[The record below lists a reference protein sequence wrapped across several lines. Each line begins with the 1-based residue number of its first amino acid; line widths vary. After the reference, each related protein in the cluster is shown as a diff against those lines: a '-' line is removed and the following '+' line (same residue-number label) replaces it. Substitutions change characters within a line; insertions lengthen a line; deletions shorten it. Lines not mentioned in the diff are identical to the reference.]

1 MNVLMMQNKKLG
13 ISTLSACIFL
23 SMSLLF
29 SSSTVDAYVSTQDPA
44 DQEDTADSDMQTY
57 RDRII
62 DANSLT
68 PLPPDEDDENVSQG
82 LPRSFHSELIV
93 NESTQNGQTFREA
106 GIALGG
112 FWDTENWGSFSA
124 EALAFSGNRNGTG
137 EQWRGSASLWQRGLQ
152 MPGGWSVNNGLGVL
166 NTSLP
171 PLLRDQYR
179 FFLPSTPMLGAS
191 SEWLQHENSLQ
202 LQASLGRGGVYSG
215 ARLSGFE
222 FGDGSLASLG
232 AQWAWSPKWTG
243 AASFLLTD
251 GRIVPSS
258 QGLPQFQNGA
268 TRALVVANRWQGA
281 QDSFTFNLQ
290 ASKNNNA
297 NALGGWLDARS
308 ERGRYAHRYGAF
320 YLQPD
325 LAWGAF
331 PINNDVRGGYYRLDY
346 QRARWSWNTALDRV
360 DSISGDGFDGWYSNA
375 FIRYQANPKL
385 GYGGGVSMRETDSSS
400 AKTLQLY
407 VDTRTRLG
415 QTRLQYDQANGDANN
430 DSWQVLLDHS
440 LLLREGARLSLSLGF
455 GELGYD
461 NEAPTRSTTFAAYGG
476 FDLSE
481 NISIDGTVRVT
492 HGDGFDASRTVDA
505 NLAMRWRLS
514 LHWSLLGNLTETAG
528 TRRSPFVLDPLGNP
542 SLFQSSARD
551 RSLYLSLRYEFNA
564 GRSTVLLGNNTNNIS
579 ASGGSGSIAGS
590 LFLDENKDNKRG
602 ANELPAANITV
613 VLDDRYIARTD
624 EQGRFRFDRVS
635 VGEHTVTIVS
645 DNLPLP
651 WFIEEETIEQKVTVQ
666 VRKQTT
672 LDIGAVQQR

>member
-1 MNVLMMQNKKLG
+1 MNLLMMQSKKLG
-13 ISTLSACIFL
+13 ISTLSACVLLAIP
-23 SMSLLF
+23 LLF
-29 SSSTVDAYVSTQDPA
+29 VSHKVEASAFAQQA
-44 DQEDTADSDMQTY
+44 DKEEKNAENDQQEY

-62 DANSLT
+62 DADTLT
-68 PLPPDEDDENVSQG
+68 PLPPDEDDEDGEQG

-93 NESTQNGQTFREA
+93 NDSTQSGQKTRET
-106 GIALGG
+106 GIAIGG

-124 EALAFSGNRNGTG
+124 EALAFRGNRNGTD

-171 PLLRDQYR
+171 PLLREQYR
-179 FFLPSTPMLGAS
+179 FFLPSTPMLGAT
-191 SEWLQHENSLQ
+191 SEWLQRSNSVQ

-215 ARLSGFE
+215 ARLNGFE

-232 AQWAWSPKWTG
+232 AQWAWSPEWTG

-251 GRIVPSS
+251 GHIVPSS
-258 QGLPQFQNGA
+258 QGLPQFQNGE
-268 TRALVVANRWQGA
+268 TQALVIANRWQGS

-290 ASKNNNA
+290 ASENNNA
-297 NALGGWLDARS
+297 DAFGAWLDARA
-308 ERGRYAHRYGAF
+308 ERGRYTHRYGVF

-331 PINNDVRGGYYRLDY
+331 PINNDLRGGYYRLDY
-346 QRARWSWNTALDRV
+346 QRARWSWNAALDRV
-360 DSISGDGFDGWYSNA
+360 DSISGNGFDGWYSNT
-375 FIRYQANPKL
+375 FIRYQANPRF
-385 GYGGGVSMRETDSSS
+385 GYGGGISVRETDSSS
-400 AKTLQLY
+400 AQTLQLY
-407 VDTRTRLG
+407 ADTRTRLG

-430 DSWQVLLDHS
+430 DSWQVLIDHS
-440 LLLREGARLSLSLGF
+440 LPLREGARLSLSLGF
-455 GELGYD
+455 GELAYD
-461 NEAPTRSTTFAAYGG
+461 NESPTRSSTLAAYGG

-481 NISIDGTVRVT
+481 NLSIDGTVRLSY
-492 HGDGFDASRTVDA
+492 GDGFDASRTVDA
-505 NLAMRWRLS
+505 NLAMRWRIS
-514 LHWSLLGNLTETAG
+514 SHWSLLGNLTQTAG

-542 SLFQSSARD
+542 ALFQSSARD
-551 RSLYLSLRYEFNA
+551 RSLYVSLRYEFNA
-564 GRSTVLLGNNTNNIS
+564 GKNSALLGNSATGTS
-579 ASGGSGSIAGS
+579 GASGSVAGT
-590 LFLDENKDNKRG
+590 LFLDENKDNSRG

-635 VGEHTVTIVS
+635 VGEHTVAIVS

-651 WFIEEETIEQKVTVQ
+651 WFIKEETIEQKVTVE

>member
-1 MNVLMMQNKKLG
+1 MNATMIQSKKLG
-13 ISTLSACIFL
+13 ISTLSACILISIPLCFV
-23 SMSLLF
+23 
-29 SSSTVDAYVSTQDPA
+29 SSAADAYLSTKA
-44 DQEDTADSDMQTY
+44 AIDQANTPENDQQTY

-62 DANSLT
+62 DADSLT
-68 PLPPDEDDENVSQG
+68 PLPPDQDDENVSQG

-93 NESTQNGQTFREA
+93 NDSAQNGQKFREA
-106 GIALGG
+106 GIAIGG

-124 EALAFSGNRNGTG
+124 EALAFRAYQDQTD
-137 EQWRGSASLWQRGLQ
+137 EQWRGSASVWQRGLQ

-171 PLLRDQYR
+171 PLLREQFR
-179 FFLPSTPMLGAS
+179 FFLPSTPLLGAS
-191 SEWLQHENSLQ
+191 SEWLQRENSIQ

-215 ARLSGFE
+215 ARLSGFD

-232 AQWAWSPKWTG
+232 AQWAWSPEWSG

-251 GRIVPSS
+251 GRIVPSD
-258 QGLPQFQNGA
+258 QGLPQFQNGE
-268 TRALVVANRWQGA
+268 TRALVVANRWKGV
-281 QDSFTFNLQ
+281 QDSVTFNLQ
-290 ASKNNNA
+290 ASENDNT
-297 NALGGWLDARS
+297 NALGVWLDARS
-308 ERGRYAHRYGAF
+308 ERGRYTHRYGAF

-331 PINNDVRGGYYRLDY
+331 PINNDVRGAYYRLDY
-346 QRARWSWNTALDRV
+346 QRARWSWNTAMDRV
-360 DSISGDGFDGWYSNA
+360 DSISDNGFDGWYSNA

-385 GYGGGVSMRETDSSS
+385 GYGGGVSMRKTDSSS

-407 VDTRTRLG
+407 ADTRTYLG
-415 QTRLQYDQANGDANN
+415 QTRLQYDQANNDGNN

-461 NEAPTRSTTFAAYGG
+461 NEAPSRSTTLAAYGG
-476 FDLSE
+476 FDLGE
-481 NISIDGTVRVT
+481 TISIDGTVRVT
-492 HGDGFDASRTVDA
+492 DGDGFDASRTVDA
-505 NLAMRWRLS
+505 NLAMRWRIS
-514 LHWSLLGNLTETAG
+514 SHWSLLSNVTQTAG

-542 SLFQSSARD
+542 FLLQSSARD

-564 GRSTVLLGNNTNNIS
+564 GRSSALLGNSTNDSS
-579 ASGGSGSIAGS
+579 ANGGSGNIAGS

-635 VGEHTVTIVS
+635 IGEHTLAIVS

-651 WFIEEETIEQKVTVQ
+651 WFIEEKNSEQKVKVE